1 MVDIALYLV
10 IHNSPHFI
18 FQTGNP
24 LYNVDI
30 RGAVNRTSTLSGRY
44 EEINP
49 ISDPSNL
56 SRTLSEPKYESI
68 PSDTLNYRANNN
80 QESSRINSDS
90 SDYQTVADD
99 ISSKVK
105 LKQTGSDVVYNSYFQ
120 DRNTSNRTSA
130 PTSAQYFILD
140 PNETSRES
148 EGNGEAQL
156 TNQSRHDSTKSD
168 TSNAYFVLEKQE

>member
-1 MVDIALYLV
+1 M
-10 IHNSPHFI
+10 I

-49 ISDPSNL
+49 ISDPSHL

-80 QESSRINSDS
+80 QEISRINSDS

-99 ISSKVK
+99 ISSTVK
-105 LKQTGSDVVYNSYFQ
+105 LKQTGSDVVYNSYFR

-130 PTSAQYFILD
+130 STSAQYFILD
-140 PNETSRES
+140 PNEKSRES
-148 EGNGEAQL
+148 EVNSEAQH
-156 TNQSRHDSTKSD
+156 TNQSRNDSTKSD
-168 TSNAYFVLEKQE
+168 TSNTYFVLEKQE